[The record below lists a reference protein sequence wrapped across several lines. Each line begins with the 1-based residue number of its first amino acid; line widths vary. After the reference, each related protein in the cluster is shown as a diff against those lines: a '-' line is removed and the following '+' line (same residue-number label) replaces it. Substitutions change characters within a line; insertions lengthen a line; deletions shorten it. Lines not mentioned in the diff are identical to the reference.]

1 MPKPAERD
9 SLLRA
14 ILHNKRHS
22 DLCKPI
28 SPAWCRYRLFPL
40 LEDRPQTKRENSPGA
55 DLPAKLPCTSLICC
69 TFLLFCVYVHLH
81 RQYFCP
87 TNIHFLFLH
96 TGQPLQEAFIR
107 MKLFC
112 RPIDLSGV
120 STVVYH
126 LPNGPSLSLR
136 IEGIEEYLDL
146 ELELG
151 HVCDTSDIDGVLHF
165 FPRGNA

>member
-1 MPKPAERD
+1 M
-9 SLLRA
+9 SG
-14 ILHNKRHS
+14 NRH
-22 DLCKPI
+22 K
-28 SPAWCRYRLFPL
+28 
-40 LEDRPQTKRENSPGA
+40 G
-55 DLPAKLPCTSLICC
+55 
-69 TFLLFCVYVHLH
+69 FLKS
-81 RQYFCP
+81 
-87 TNIHFLFLH
+87 
-96 TGQPLQEAFIR
+96 
-107 MKLFC
+107 MKLFN

-126 LPNGPSLSLR
+126 LPNGPALFLK